1 MNILQAATDPK
12 LFAGWFRRGTFQA
25 WFAFLAAAFG
35 LPMTD
40 DQLATYR
47 QFTGRT
53 DPPTQQAREVWLIVG
68 RRGGKSLML
77 AIIGVYVATFKTYR
91 QHLQPGE
98 RATVRIMAADRRQ
111 ARTIFRYVGGLLTRI
126 PMLKKMIER
135 ETADGFDLTNSVTI
149 EIGTSSMKSSRG
161 YSFAAILADEAAY
174 WPTDEAAEPDVE
186 VLRAVRPGLATIP
199 GAMLLVASS
208 PYAKRGTLWQ
218 AYRDHY
224 AKNGDPILVWK
235 ADTASMNPALDKQVI
250 ADAYADD
257 PVAASAEYGAE
268 FRSDLEAYVSIEQ
281 VLGVTSSSVNVRPY
295 NPDIQYA
302 AFADAAG
309 GSGKDSFTLA
319 IGHRVADM
327 IVIDLVA
334 ERPPPF
340 SPEAVAAEFAD
351 IIRSY
356 GLREVHGDAYA
367 AMFATEAFERNGISY
382 YRSSAVRSKLYLELL
397 PILNSGRVDLL
408 DIPKLANQLASL
420 ERSTG
425 RGRDSV
431 DHRPGS
437 HDDVSNA
444 VAGVAYILG
453 IREDM
458 APRPLSGRS
467 GVVIDEDRRA
477 RATDPARLAYLAAI
491 EGMMS

>member
-1 MNILQAATDPK
+1 MNILAAARDPK
-12 LFAGWFRRGTFQA
+12 LFAGWFRRGTFDA

-40 DQLATYR
+40 DQLATFR
-47 QFTGRT
+47 QFTGRI
-53 DPPTQQAREVWLIVG
+53 DAPTQQAREVWLIVG

-77 AIIGVYVATFKTYR
+77 AIIGVYLACFKSYR

-98 RATVRIMAADRRQ
+98 RATIRIMAADKRQ
-111 ARTIFRYVGGLLTRI
+111 ARTIFRYVSGLLNRI
-126 PMLKKMIER
+126 PMLRKMIER
-135 ETADGFDLTNSVTI
+135 ETADGFDLNNSTTI
-149 EIGTSSMKSSRG
+149 EIGTSSMKASRG
-161 YSFAAILADEAAY
+161 YSFAAILADEAAF
-174 WPTDEAAEPDVE
+174 WPTDEAAEPDTE

-224 AKNGDPILVWK
+224 AKTGDPILVWK

-257 PVAASAEYGAE
+257 PVAASAEFGAE
-268 FRSDLEAYVSIEQ
+268 FRSDLEQYVSLEQ
-281 VLGVTSSSVNVRPY
+281 VLGVTSSNVSIRPY
-295 NPDIQYA
+295 NPDLEYA
-302 AFADAAG
+302 AFVDAAG

-319 IGHRVADM
+319 IGHRVDDM
-327 IVIDLVA
+327 VVIDRVE
-334 ERPPPF
+334 ERMPPF

-351 IIRSY
+351 IIREY
-356 GLREVHGDAYA
+356 GLRDTWGDAYA
-367 AMFATEAFERNGISY
+367 AMFATEAFERASIGY

-397 PILNSGRVDLL
+397 PVLNSGRIDLL
-408 DIPKLANQLASL
+408 DIPKLQNQLASL

-444 VAGVAYILG
+444 VAGVAWVLG
-453 IREDM
+453 TRADL
-458 APRPLSGRS
+458 APQPLAGRY
-467 GVVIDEDRRA
+467 GAVVDEERRA
-477 RATDPARLAYLAAI
+477 RQTDPARLAYLEAI